1 VAGAAL
7 LLAVAGVAA
16 GLGYGLRT
24 GSPGPE
30 VTRLLGAALV
40 QLPAAL
46 TVAGAAVALFG
57 LAPRACVAGAWSVL
71 AVVVVIVLFGQV
83 LRLSG
88 WLTGIS
94 PFAHVPKLP
103 GAAVTLS
110 TTGAPLLWLGLAAL
124 ALTAGGLAGLR
135 RRDIG

>member
-1 VAGAAL
+1 M
-7 LLAVAGVAA
+7 AA

-24 GSPGPE
+24 GSAGTE
-30 VTRLLGAALV
+30 VARLLGAALV

-46 TVAGAAVALFG
+46 AVAGAAVALFG

-71 AVVVVIVLFGQV
+71 GAVVVIALFGQI

-88 WLTGIS
+88 WVTGIS
-94 PFAHVPKLP
+94 PFGHVPKLP
-103 GAAVTLS
+103 GAAVTA
-110 TTGAPLLWLGLAAL
+110 APLLWLSLAAL
-124 ALTAGGLAGLR
+124 ALAAAGLAGLR